1 MNIARK
7 LPDDWHYDVGY
18 IGLLMLVGSSMYLRG
33 RYDATSL
40 PVAEWADLMSAQG
53 PRWPLATGVL
63 GWLLMAASLV
73 TLLYTDWSP
82 KNEDKNQ

>member
-7 LPDDWHYDVGY
+7 LPDDWLSGVGY
-18 IGLLMLVGSSMYLRG
+18 VGLLMLVGSSMYLRG

-40 PVAEWADLMSAQG
+40 PVAEWASQMSAQG
-53 PRWPLATGVL
+53 PLWPLATGAF

-73 TLLYTDWSP
+73 TLLYTDWW
-82 KNEDKNQ
+82 KNSSEK